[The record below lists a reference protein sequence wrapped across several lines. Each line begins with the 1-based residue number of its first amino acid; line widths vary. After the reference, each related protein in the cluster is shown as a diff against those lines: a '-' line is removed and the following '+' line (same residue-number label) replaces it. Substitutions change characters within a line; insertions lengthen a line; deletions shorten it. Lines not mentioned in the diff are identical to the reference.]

1 MNRVNLEINVV
12 WLDINGMLIA
22 WNFIFA
28 YSFLFV
34 LNMKSR
40 LLPQVRKYDL
50 FVARTQLLM
59 ISYHRGLE

>member
-1 MNRVNLEINVV
+1 MNRVDLEINVV
-12 WLDINGMLIA
+12 WRDLNGMLNA
-22 WNFIFA
+22 WKFIFA
-28 YSFLFV
+28 YSFLF
-34 LNMKSR
+34 NYTMKSR